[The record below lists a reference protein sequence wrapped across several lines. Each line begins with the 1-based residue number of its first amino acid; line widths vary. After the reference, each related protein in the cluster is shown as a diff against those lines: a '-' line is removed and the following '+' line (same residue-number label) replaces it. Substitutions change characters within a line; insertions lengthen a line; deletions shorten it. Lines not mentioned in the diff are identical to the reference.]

1 MMDTTDDL
9 EAPLL
14 SEFEKKQKIDFDR
27 ELDVC
32 TAVVYNDT
40 SIIEQ
45 DQKES
50 KDDDDDDDTVFMD
63 TETTV
68 IDAGAECNLLNGT
81 YLIGFGIGFL
91 LQGSSMYTLGWMLKS
106 EGTDAGVVVVQDDT
120 ATATATAAVLHPFGI
135 NLLLFLVTRYW
146 VPVALMLPPIVAAVI
161 HKVSRRRRRQRQLH
175 FRRSIDI
182 NGDHEEEDED
192 DDNAKKKKGTTCIEI
207 FFECIRFQFGLF
219 FGSLILLSIVNT
231 YELAKT
237 APLVT
242 LGLYYGV
249 CFLVSFV
256 GLCLLQFFIN
266 QVCASISTVKI
277 VVSYDDDD
285 DDDYET
291 DNEDEDDDDDYETD
305 NEDGDEDEE
314 QVIAIAN

>member
-1 MMDTTDDL
+1 
-9 EAPLL
+9 
-14 SEFEKKQKIDFDR
+14 
-27 ELDVC
+27 
-32 TAVVYNDT
+32 
-40 SIIEQ
+40 
-45 DQKES
+45 
-50 KDDDDDDDTVFMD
+50 
-63 TETTV
+63 
-68 IDAGAECNLLNGT
+68 
-81 YLIGFGIGFL
+81 
-91 LQGSSMYTLGWMLKS
+91 MYTLGWILKS
-106 EGTDAGVVVVQDDT
+106 EGTDADVVVVQDDT

-161 HKVSRRRRRQRQLH
+161 HKVSRRRRRRRRRQRQLH

-182 NGDHEEEDED
+182 IGDHEDED
-192 DDNAKKKKGTTCIEI
+192 DEDDVDAKKKKGTTCIEI

-291 DNEDEDDDDDYETD
+291 DNEDEDDDYETD
-305 NEDGDEDEE
+305 NEDGDGDEDEE